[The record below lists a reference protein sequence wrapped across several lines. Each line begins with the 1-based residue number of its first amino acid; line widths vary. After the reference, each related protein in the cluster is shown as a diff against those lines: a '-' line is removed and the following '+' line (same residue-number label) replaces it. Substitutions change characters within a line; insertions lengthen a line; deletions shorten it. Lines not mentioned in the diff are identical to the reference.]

1 MSNLLTGVFHAPW
14 CHSAQWVSASAWTG
28 TGSFVSNVCAIQFWW
43 FVEYVFRY
51 LFSRPCTSKNK
62 EEGCSSVPQLPP
74 PGVVADKPVMAQPAS
89 DEPASPEGGA
99 DDGAFCVGS
108 GLSES
113 RHTCPR
119 DRSSTHDL
127 PACAHHSPPLCMR
140 DTRPQVHH
148 QVRAARL
155 AGRCR
160 RRVRADCRC
169 PAARR
174 LLVCPA
180 EARSVALC
188 QLRRA
193 RRRSPVCCEWPYGS
207 ATTPRRLGGL
217 PPQAAPPASHLCVRE
232 LPHLPPHH
240 RRAQRGP
247 RRRRAYLSDAATIQ
261 AATHL
266 PPLPPHQPPPPPP
279 PPRRRACSSL
289 RRRRARRR
297 RRSRRRPRRCGP

>member
-1 MSNLLTGVFHAPW
+1 MARSAPAPVCRRAGRHVLVIDPPLTTCQPAHATHHRYVCVTP
-14 CHSAQWVSASAWTG
+14 CHSA
-28 TGSFVSNVCAIQFWW
+28 
-43 FVEYVFRY
+43 
-51 LFSRPCTSKNK
+51 
-62 EEGCSSVPQLPP
+62 
-74 PGVVADKPVMAQPAS
+74 
-89 DEPASPEGGA
+89 
-99 DDGAFCVGS
+99 
-108 GLSES
+108 
-113 RHTCPR
+113 
-119 DRSSTHDL
+119 
-127 PACAHHSPPLCMR
+127 
-140 DTRPQVHH
+140 PQVH
-148 QVRAARL
+148 AARL

-174 LLVCPA
+174 LLVRPA

-193 RRRSPVCCEWPYGS
+193 RRRSPVCCEWPCGS

-217 PPQAAPPASHLCVRE
+217 PPQAAPPASHLCARE
-232 LPHLPPHH
+232 LPHIPPHR
-240 RRAQRGP
+240 RRAQHGP

-297 RRSRRRPRRCGP
+297 RRSRRQRQRCGPSRTARRG